1 MLNVNVLPLKVTTAR
16 VSAYMLTL
24 TFATATLSFNV
35 LPLSLNVNVLPL
47 KVATVTDSAYM
58 LTLTVLTVANAKLSV
73 YVLPL
78 TVLTTTLSFNV
89 LTRF

>member
-1 MLNVNVLPLKVTTAR
+1 MLTLTVVTATLSFNVWPLKVATAT

-24 TFATATLSFNV
+24 TFAT
-35 LPLSLNVNVLPL
+35 
-47 KVATVTDSAYM
+47 
-58 LTLTVLTVANAKLSV
+58 VLTVANAKLGV